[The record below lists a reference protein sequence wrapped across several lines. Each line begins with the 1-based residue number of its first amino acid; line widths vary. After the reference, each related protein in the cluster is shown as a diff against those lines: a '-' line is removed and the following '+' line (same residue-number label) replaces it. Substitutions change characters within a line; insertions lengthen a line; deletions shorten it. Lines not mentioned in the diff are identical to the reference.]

1 MKQKKQTLKL
11 PFLVGWEPLITDS
24 SLGDDRR
31 AMRSAGPRIL
41 AYVSPTHT
49 QESNT
54 MTRCYR
60 RGNKTPEKKKH
71 VYQGYIYLYEH
82 QDF

>member
-1 MKQKKQTLKL
+1 MKMMIGEATTV
-11 PFLVGWEPLITDS
+11 VGDN
-24 SLGDDRR
+24 RR

-41 AYVSPTHT
+41 AYVFPTHT

-60 RGNKTPEKKKH
+60 RGIKTLEKKKH
-71 VYQGYIYLYEH
+71 VN
-82 QDF
+82 QDTYTYMSIEIFRKLIKMLFLFC

>member
-1 MKQKKQTLKL
+1 MEKVSERRMMMKMMMIGEATT
-11 PFLVGWEPLITDS
+11 VM
-24 SLGDDRR
+24 GDNRR

-41 AYVSPTHT
+41 AYVFPTHT

-60 RGNKTPEKKKH
+60 RGIKTLEKKKH
-71 VYQGYIYLYEH
+71 VNQGYIYLYEH
-82 QDF
+82 RDL